1 MKKQLYAPILI
12 LEDSMV
18 FKLKTS
24 KRTMEI
30 YKYIEK
36 REHLQPYILVK
47 LSLALAI
54 NAGYKYDGVLGDNAG
69 LELNRQTITNEYDV
83 LFKAL
88 IQINEKKHISEK
100 DYFPGYIKAYIDYGA
115 ILLEQEYKYSSDF
128 YGHLLELDKGI

>member
-1 MKKQLYAPILI
+1 MKKLLFAQMRI
-12 LEDSMV
+12 LEDKMV

-30 YKYIEK
+30 YRQIEK
-36 REHLQPYILVK
+36 REHLAPYILVK

-54 NAGYKYDGVLGDNAG
+54 KAGYRYQESLSDTLG

-88 IQINEKKHISEK
+88 IQINEGKHIPE
-100 DYFPGYIKAYIDYGA
+100 DEYFPSYVKAYIDYGA
-115 ILLEQEYKYSSDF
+115 VLLEQECRYSTDI
-128 YGHLLELDKGI
+128 YCHLLNLEKSI

>member
-1 MKKQLYAPILI
+1 
-12 LEDSMV
+12 
-18 FKLKTS
+18 
-24 KRTMEI
+24 MEI

-54 NAGYKYDGVLGDNAG
+54 NAGYKYDGVLDDNAG

-88 IQINEKKHISEK
+88 IQMNEEKHISEK

-128 YGHLLELDKGI
+128 YVHLLDLDKGI